1 VAKET
6 PAREMA
12 RSSPVKIRSL
22 IWERSKLAT
31 GKVFRRVRLLEK
43 GTVGS
48 FGIFERVTMQVGKFE
63 ERNSRKRN
71 LKVERGLTLSLSA
84 MLTRN
89 LLVLSKYRG

>member
-1 VAKET
+1 M
-6 PAREMA
+6 R
-12 RSSPVKIRSL
+12 
-22 IWERSKLAT
+22 
-31 GKVFRRVRLLEK
+31 
-43 GTVGS
+43 
-48 FGIFERVTMQVGKFE
+48 VGKFE